1 MLSVIYWY
9 FRYIEGL
16 SADKPTQVSNW
27 EKQLYATQESLL
39 PLDPNKLPVH
49 WLGNGVGNHG
59 NVMNALW
66 ALREYMMRD
75 ALNISK
81 VI

>member
-1 MLSVIYWY
+1 MDRRFS
-9 FRYIEGL
+9 RYIEGL
-16 SADKPTQVSNW
+16 SADRPTQISNW
-27 EKQLYATQESLL
+27 EKQLYAAPETV
-39 PLDPNKLPVH
+39 PPPDPNKLPVH